1 MIGNRLKKYLE
12 VKGISQADFARKT
25 GLTQGHVSDIINNIK
40 KHPSAGTLAK
50 IDKNTDLNIR
60 WLLTGEGE
68 MFTNKKSTERSP
80 MDIMR
85 DVLKEEFDFTDK
97 ELSALE
103 KLLVR
108 KEVIIL
114 LTKALEGDSTAKEL
128 VKKIINQD

>member
-1 MIGNRLKKYLE
+1 MSDKLKEILE
-12 VKGISQADFARKT
+12 MKKMKPADLAKST
-25 GLTQGHVSDIINNIK
+25 GLTNGYISKLLRNERIPGAEI
-40 KHPSAGTLAK
+40 LEK
-50 IDKNTDLNIR
+50 IHKATNVNIR

>member
-68 MFTNKKSTERSP
+68 MFTNEKSTERSP